1 MPVSFYSL
9 SELRTSQFSF
19 FSVTL
24 LSVESLKLSKAVTQ
38 LVKNI
43 TKFCSSVKLLDL

>member
-9 SELRTSQFSF
+9 SELRTSQFF

-43 TKFCSSVKLLDL
+43 TKFCSCVKLLDL